1 MSHRSREIRL
11 RTRPEG
17 LAAASDFEFVE
28 VDVPDPDAG
37 QVLVGNEWM
46 SVDPYMRGRMR
57 DEPSYADPWAV
68 GAVMQGG
75 AVGRVV
81 ASGDD
86 AFASGD
92 LVSSN
97 LGWRDLALAPAEAFT
112 KLDPD
117 VENVADYLGVLGMPG
132 HTAYVGLLDLG
143 QPREGETVFVSAA
156 AGAVGSAVGQIA
168 KLRGCR
174 VIGSAGSP
182 EKTAWLV
189 DDLGFDAAIDYRSE
203 DLEAALAEHAPDG
216 IDVYFDNVGH
226 DHLQAALNHMN
237 ERGRVVACGSIAGY
251 NAAEPEPGP
260 NNLSHIV
267 RKRLRVQGFIV
278 SDHADRRAAFLG
290 DMRRWL
296 AEGEVRSRQTVVE
309 GLERAPEAF
318 LGLFEG
324 SNVGKMVVRIA
335 SE

>member
-1 MSHRSREIRL
+1 MSHRGREIRL

-17 LAAASDFEFVE
+17 LPAASDFELIE
-28 VDVPDPDAG
+28 VDVPDPAAG
-37 QVLVGNEWM
+37 QVLIRNEWM

-57 DEPSYADPWAV
+57 DEPSYADPWAI

-86 AFASGD
+86 AFATGD

-97 LGWRDLALAPAEAFT
+97 LGWRDLALGPAEAFT
-112 KLDPD
+112 TLDPD
-117 VENVADYLGVLGMPG
+117 VENIADYLGVLGMPG

-156 AGAVGSAVGQIA
+156 AGAVGSAVGQLA

-174 VIGSAGSP
+174 VIGSAGSL
-182 EKTAWLV
+182 EKTSWIV

-203 DLEAALAEHAPDG
+203 DLEVALAEHAPDG

-226 DHLQAALNHMN
+226 DHLQA
-237 ERGRVVACGSIAGY
+237 
-251 NAAEPEPGP
+251 
-260 NNLSHIV
+260 
-267 RKRLRVQGFIV
+267 
-278 SDHADRRAAFLG
+278 
-290 DMRRWL
+290 
-296 AEGEVRSRQTVVE
+296 
-309 GLERAPEAF
+309 
-318 LGLFEG
+318 
-324 SNVGKMVVRIA
+324 
-335 SE
+335 

>member
-17 LAAASDFEFVE
+17 LPAAADFELAVA
-28 VDVPDPDAG
+28 DVPDPGAG
-37 QVLVGNEWM
+37 EVLVRNEWM

-81 ASGDD
+81 ASGDP
-86 AFASGD
+86 AFAPGD
-92 LVSSN
+92 LAASN
-97 LGWRDLALAPAEAFT
+97 LGWRDLALGPAAAFM

-117 VENVADYLGVLGMPG
+117 VEHAADYLGALGMPG

-156 AGAVGSAVGQIA
+156 AGAVGSVAGQIA

-182 EKTAWLV
+182 EKTAWLL
-189 DDLGFDAAIDYRSE
+189 DDLGFDAAIDYRAD

-216 IDVYFDNVGH
+216 VDVYFDNVGH

-237 ERGRVVACGSIAGY
+237 EHGRVVACGSIAGY
-251 NAAEPEPGP
+251 NEAEPRPGP
-260 NNLSHIV
+260 NNLAHIV
-267 RKRLRVQGFIV
+267 RKRLTVRGFIV
-278 SDHADRRAAFLG
+278 SDHADRRAAFLA

-296 AEGEVRSRQTVVE
+296 AEGEVRSRRTVIE
-309 GLERAPEAF
+309 GLERAPDAF
-318 LGLFEG
+318 LGLFDG
-324 SNVGKMVVRIA
+324 SNIGKMVVRIG
-335 SE
+335 SD

>member
-1 MSHRSREIRL
+1 MSHQSREIWL
-11 RTRPEG
+11 RTRPEAVP
-17 LAAASDFEFVE
+17 AAGDFDLVE
-28 VDVPDPDAG
+28 VDVPDPGDG
-37 QVLVGNEWM
+37 QVLVRNEWM

-57 DEPSYADPWAV
+57 DEPSYADPWQV
-68 GAVMQGG
+68 GEVMLGG

-81 ASGDD
+81 ASGD
-86 AFASGD
+86 AGFAAGD

-97 LGWRDLALAPAEAFT
+97 LGWRDLALGPAEAFT
-112 KLDPD
+112 ALDPN
-117 VENVADYLGVLGMPG
+117 VEHTADYLGVLGMPG

-156 AGAVGSAVGQIA
+156 AGAVGSVVGQIA

-203 DLEAALAEHAPDG
+203 DLDAALAEHAPDG
-216 IDVYFDNVGH
+216 VDVYFDNVGH

-237 ERGRVVACGSIAGY
+237 DHGRVVACGSIAGY
-251 NAAEPEPGP
+251 NATAPQPGP
-260 NNLSHIV
+260 NNLGNIV
-267 RKRLRVQGFIV
+267 RKRLTVRGFIV
-278 SDHADRRAAFLG
+278 SDHADRRAAFLA

-296 AEGEVRSRQTVVE
+296 AEGEVRSRQTIVE
-309 GLERAPEAF
+309 GIERAPEAF

-324 SNVGKMVVRIA
+324 SNIGKMVVRIA
-335 SE
+335 GE